1 MERAD
6 SLWVSLL
13 GLGFSYLHQSLF
25 PNVSTPVQGLRCAC
39 SAPRG
44 VSLPK
49 NVTRREARHVCNEW
63 MQARRQ
69 MRRVDGNTELAC
81 PPTTDVGRSL
91 PDTLALADRNTLHS
105 FQVSL
110 KRRKESLPVHP
121 WLLRV
126 SSFLPIFVST
136 TLVLGECGHTC
147 VANGADPGTGGGG
160 CHGASVCS

>member
-63 MQARRQ
+63 MQAWRQ

-81 PPTTDVGRSL
+81 PPTTDAGRSL

-110 KRRKESLPVHP
+110 KRRKRKLACAPLAP
-121 WLLRV
+121 
-126 SSFLPIFVST
+126 SSFLISSHLCFYNSCPRGVWTHLCCQWS
-136 TLVLGECGHTC
+136 
-147 VANGADPGTGGGG
+147 
-160 CHGASVCS
+160 